1 MRPISVGP
9 TALPSI
15 NLSSSLCLYLM
26 SSLRHGK
33 NKLASIFMTFRMD
46 RVLRFGLNSQL
57 LDLVL
62 FGIFHAIPSV
72 SLACP

>member
-1 MRPISVGP
+1 
-9 TALPSI
+9 
-15 NLSSSLCLYLM
+15 M